1 MKKIKSLLCAL
12 SSITIAAT
20 SIGAAIP
27 TVMAAETAETTIAAD
42 EAATGYHYVYAGLT
56 WADYWASEGVYNADN
71 VTSSEEKDS
80 HGETDKGGFDAVSRA
95 TTNHGLHR
103 GSYQC
108 MTTIETED
116 GSKYGVSY
124 WTSEKDDSGKVTK
137 TILHTTDGEEVTF
150 AKGVLTFAD
159 GTSKKMVDYDVTG
172 LKYIPVAVADADY
185 EDFCKNYTVVENGG
199 QLIGGFSENNL
210 NKYDLKSDVTA
221 DTNGLKEAV
230 KNSDGTFSFKSRSTG
245 KDSGIA
251 DTALKTVA
259 DTVVATVKP
268 GEGNYGEFLR
278 VDLTGEGYGDLGAA
292 MQAVK
297 WTYYGS
303 DSTHTKALQTYGTKF
318 AADNWMHKLQG
329 IQLGL
334 TDSARCQLPEGT
346 DGTGYWSLTVYAL
359 GYEDYTVN
367 FEATEEN
374 IYKEPEYVYGT
385 MDIPYNDFFKAEGTF
400 EKVDAVSSATK
411 KKFMMNNAGELS
423 EGTYNTVKK
432 DAEENVTGGTIE
444 GVTYPVAVD
453 KAIIEKYPEI
463 VNKYNFKENEDQT
476 AVPES
481 YKIFEYDSADEDV
494 DFSAVQDETP
504 VTKSDVKVSLET
516 STKYGDY
523 QLKFES
529 DPYDKTTD
537 VFYGA
542 VVTTD
547 DGKTYPMT
555 ILENWWRPKN
565 ELAWSIGF
573 IGSEKSKVHNANVLK
588 YDETKDL
595 TDKTIKSVKFIT
607 SSGYTTVNTDIYLPK
622 KTGLDVD
629 VIKVADAKISDGKAA
644 VTVNLPTDYKAV
656 YTSEPLGLTVENGNV
671 VVSKD
676 TLPGKY
682 TLTVSDESG
691 KNVNYSTSFILS
703 TDAAAAT
710 VSKDGKSISAASGV
724 SADAFS
730 NYIKNISTVKVGD
743 KSYSASG
750 KGSVKL
756 INDDGTIN
764 ESVTAKDKE
773 GNEKTTDY
781 IKSGDVITISANGYA
796 DITLTYGNAVEEPS
810 TEPTTEPV
818 DKKNKGDVNG
828 DKNVDSKDAVLI
840 LQYYAK
846 SLVDS
851 SSATID
857 IDAADLNDDKKADSK
872 DAVLVL
878 QYYAKALVDGDKAV
892 SVEEFLKSKN
902 K

>member
-12 SSITIAAT
+12 SSITIAMT
-20 SIGAAIP
+20 SIGAAVP
-27 TVMAAETAETTIAAD
+27 TVMAAETTDTSATD
-42 EAATGYHYVYAGLT
+42 EVSTGYHYVYAGLT
-56 WADYWASEGVYNADN
+56 WAEYWASEGVYNADN
-71 VTSSEEKDS
+71 VTSSDEKDS
-80 HGETDKGGFDAVSRA
+80 HDETDKGGFDAVSRA

-124 WTSEKDDSGKVTK
+124 WTSTKDADGK
-137 TILHTTDGEEVTF
+137 TITTLHTTDGEEVTF

-159 GTSKKMVDYDVTG
+159 GTSKKMVDYSVTG

-199 QLIGGFSENNL
+199 QLIGGYSEGNL
-210 NKYDLKSDVTA
+210 KSYDLKSNVTA

-251 DTALKTVA
+251 DTDLKTVA
-259 DTVVATVKP
+259 DTVTYTVKP

-278 VDLTGEGYGDLGAA
+278 VDLTGDGYGELGEA

-303 DSTHTKALQTYGTKF
+303 DSTYTKALQTYGTKF
-318 AADNWMHKLQG
+318 AADNWMHKAMG

-359 GYEDYTVN
+359 GYEDYTVD
-367 FEATEEN
+367 FRV
-374 IYKEPEYVYGT
+374 PDYVYGT

-400 EKVDAVSSATK
+400 EKVDAVSSATTS
-411 KKFMMNNAGELS
+411 KFTMNEAGKLS
-423 EGTYNTVKK
+423 EGTYHTVNK
-432 DAEENVTGGTIE
+432 DSTGGTID

-453 KAIIEKYPEI
+453 KALIEEYPDVI
-463 VNKYNFKENEDQT
+463 SKYNFKENENQT
-476 AVPES
+476 VVPEA
-481 YKIFEYDSADEDV
+481 YKIFTYDSKNKDGE
-494 DFSAVQDETP
+494 FSAVQDETP

-529 DPYDKTTD
+529 APYDNTKE

-573 IGSEKSKVHNANVLK
+573 IGSEKSKIHNANVLK

-595 TDKTIKSVKFIT
+595 TDKTIKSVTFIT

-622 KTGLDVD
+622 KTGLDAD

-644 VTVNLPTDYKAV
+644 VTVDLPEDYKAV
-656 YTSEPLGLTVENGNV
+656 YTSSPEGLTVENGNV

-682 TLTVSDESG
+682 TLTVSDENG
-691 KNVNYSTSFILS
+691 KNVSYSASFVLS
-703 TDAAAAT
+703 TDEVAAT
-710 VSKDGKSISAASGV
+710 VSKDGKSIAAASGV

-730 NYIKNISTVKVGD
+730 NYIKNITSVKVGD

-764 ESVTAKDKE
+764 ESVTTKDKE

-796 DITLTYGNAVEEPS
+796 DITLTYGKAVE
-810 TEPTTEPV
+810 EPTTEPITEPV
-818 DKKNKGDVNG
+818 VKKNKGDVNG
-828 DKNVDSKDAVLI
+828 DTKVDSKDAVLI
-840 LQYYAK
+840 LQAYAK
-846 SLVDS
+846 SLVNDNS
-851 SSATID
+851 STID
-857 IDAADLNDDKKADSK
+857 VDAADLNSDGKVDSK

>member
-27 TVMAAETAETTIAAD
+27 TVMAAETAETTVAAD
-42 EAATGYHYVYAGLT
+42 EAATGYH
-56 WADYWASEGVYNADN
+56 
-71 VTSSEEKDS
+71 
-80 HGETDKGGFDAVSRA
+80 
-95 TTNHGLHR
+95 
-103 GSYQC
+103 
-108 MTTIETED
+108 
-116 GSKYGVSY
+116 
-124 WTSEKDDSGKVTK
+124 
-137 TILHTTDGEEVTF
+137 
-150 AKGVLTFAD
+150 
-159 GTSKKMVDYDVTG
+159 
-172 LKYIPVAVADADY
+172 
-185 EDFCKNYTVVENGG
+185 
-199 QLIGGFSENNL
+199 
-210 NKYDLKSDVTA
+210 
-221 DTNGLKEAV
+221 
-230 KNSDGTFSFKSRSTG
+230 
-245 KDSGIA
+245 
-251 DTALKTVA
+251 
-259 DTVVATVKP
+259 
-268 GEGNYGEFLR
+268 
-278 VDLTGEGYGDLGAA
+278 
-292 MQAVK
+292 
-297 WTYYGS
+297 
-303 DSTHTKALQTYGTKF
+303 
-318 AADNWMHKLQG
+318 
-329 IQLGL
+329 
-334 TDSARCQLPEGT
+334 
-346 DGTGYWSLTVYAL
+346 
-359 GYEDYTVN
+359 
-367 FEATEEN
+367 
-374 IYKEPEYVYGT
+374 YVYGT

-400 EKVDAVSSATK
+400 DKVDAVSSATK
-411 KKFMMNNAGELS
+411 KKFMMNNAGGLS

-463 VNKYNFKENEDQT
+463 VNKYNFKENEDQ
-476 AVPES
+476 AVIPEA
-481 YKIFEYDSADEDV
+481 YKIFIYDSGDGDV
-494 DFSAVQDETP
+494 DFSAVQDKTP

-542 VVTTD
+542 VITTD
-547 DGKTYPMT
+547 DDKTYPMT

-573 IGSEKSKVHNANVLK
+573 IGSEKSKVHGANVLRF
-588 YDETKDL
+588 DETKDL

-622 KTGLDVD
+622 KTGLDAD
-629 VIKVADAKISDGKAA
+629 VIKVADSKISDGKAA

-656 YTSEPLGLTVENGNV
+656 YTSEPSGLTVENGNV
-671 VVSKD
+671 VFSEK

-710 VSKDGKSISAASGV
+710 VSKDGKSIAAASGV
-724 SADAFS
+724 SADTFS

-796 DITLTYGNAVEEPS
+796 DITLTYGKAVEEPS
-810 TEPTTEPV
+810 TEPTTELV

>member
-1 MKKIKSLLCAL
+1 
-12 SSITIAAT
+12 
-20 SIGAAIP
+20 
-27 TVMAAETAETTIAAD
+27 
-42 EAATGYHYVYAGLT
+42 
-56 WADYWASEGVYNADN
+56 
-71 VTSSEEKDS
+71 
-80 HGETDKGGFDAVSRA
+80 ETDKGGFDAVSRA

-124 WTSEKDDSGKVTK
+124 WTSTKDADGK
-137 TILHTTDGEEVTF
+137 TITTLHTTDGEEVTF

-159 GTSKKMVDYDVTG
+159 GTSKKMVDYSVTG

-199 QLIGGFSENNL
+199 QLIGGYSEGNL
-210 NKYDLKSDVTA
+210 KSYDLKSNVTA

-251 DTALKTVA
+251 DTDLKTVA
-259 DTVVATVKP
+259 DTVTYTVKP

-278 VDLTGEGYGDLGAA
+278 VDLTGDGYGELGEA

-303 DSTHTKALQTYGTKF
+303 DSTYTKALQTYGTKF
-318 AADNWMHKLQG
+318 AADNWMHKAMG

-359 GYEDYTVN
+359 GYEDYTVD
-367 FEATEEN
+367 FRV
-374 IYKEPEYVYGT
+374 PDYVYGT

-400 EKVDAVSSATK
+400 EKVDAVSSATTS
-411 KKFMMNNAGELS
+411 KFTMNEAGKLS
-423 EGTYNTVKK
+423 EGTYHTVNK
-432 DAEENVTGGTIE
+432 DSTGGTID

-453 KAIIEKYPEI
+453 KALIEKYPNI
-463 VNKYNFKENEDQT
+463 VNNYNFKENEDQT
-476 AVPES
+476 VVPEA
-481 YKIFEYDSADEDV
+481 YKIFGYDSADGDV

-529 DPYDKTTD
+529 APYDNTKE

-573 IGSEKSKVHNANVLK
+573 IGSEKSKIHNANVLK

-595 TDKTIKSVKFIT
+595 TDKTIKSVTFIT
-607 SSGYTTVNTDIYLPK
+607 SAGYTTVNTDIYLPK
-622 KTGLDVD
+622 KTGLDAD

-644 VTVNLPTDYKAV
+644 VTVDLPEDYKAV
-656 YTSEPLGLTVENGNV
+656 YTSSPEGLTVENGNV

-682 TLTVSDESG
+682 TLTVSDENG
-691 KNVNYSTSFILS
+691 KNVSYSASFVLS
-703 TDAAAAT
+703 TDEVAAT
-710 VSKDGKSISAASGV
+710 VSKDGKSIAAASGV

-730 NYIKNISTVKVGD
+730 NYIKNITSVKVGD

-764 ESVTAKDKE
+764 ESVTTKDKE

-796 DITLTYGNAVEEPS
+796 DITLTYGKAVE
-810 TEPTTEPV
+810 EPTTEPITEPV
-818 DKKNKGDVNG
+818 VKKNKGDVNG
-828 DKNVDSKDAVLI
+828 DTKVDSKDAVLI
-840 LQYYAK
+840 LQAYAK
-846 SLVDS
+846 SLVNDNS
-851 SSATID
+851 STID
-857 IDAADLNDDKKADSK
+857 VDAADLNSDGKVDSK

>member
-12 SSITIAAT
+12 SSITIAMT
-20 SIGAAIP
+20 SIGAAVP
-27 TVMAAETAETTIAAD
+27 TVMAAETADTSATTD
-42 EAATGYHYVYAGLT
+42 EVSTGYHYVYAGLT
-56 WADYWASEGVYNADN
+56 WAEYWASEGVYNADN
-71 VTSSEEKDS
+71 VTSSDEKDS

-124 WTSEKDDSGKVTK
+124 WTSETDENGKVTK
-137 TILHTTDGEEVTF
+137 TILHTTNGEEVTF

-159 GTSKKMVDYDVTG
+159 GTSKKMVDYSVTG
-172 LKYIPVAVADADY
+172 LKYIPVAVADTDY
-185 EDFCKNYTVVENGG
+185 EDFCKNYTVVENDG
-199 QLIGGFSENNL
+199 QLIGGYSEGN
-210 NKYDLKSDVTA
+210 LKSYDFKADVTA

-230 KNSDGTFSFKSRSTG
+230 KNSDGTFSFKSRLTG
-245 KDSGIA
+245 NDSGIA

-259 DTVVATVKP
+259 DTVTYTVKP

-278 VDLTGEGYGDLGAA
+278 VDLTGDGYGELGEA

-303 DSTHTKALQTYGTKF
+303 DSTYTKALQTYGTKF
-318 AADNWMHKLQG
+318 AADNWMHKAMG

-359 GYEDYTVN
+359 GYKDYTVN

-374 IYKEPEYVYGT
+374 IYKAPDYVYGT
-385 MDIPYNDFFKAEGTF
+385 MDIPYNDFFKAEGKF
-400 EKVDAVSSATK
+400 EKVDAVSSATTS
-411 KKFMMNNAGELS
+411 KFTMNEAGKLS
-423 EGTYNTVKK
+423 EGTYHTVNK
-432 DAEENVTGGTIE
+432 DSTGGTID

-453 KAIIEKYPEI
+453 KALIEEYPDI
-463 VNKYNFKENEDQT
+463 VNNYNFKENEDQT
-476 AVPES
+476 VVPEA
-481 YKIFEYDSADEDV
+481 YKIFTYDSKNKDV
-494 DFSAVQDETP
+494 EFSAVQDETP
-504 VTKSDVKVSLET
+504 VTKSDVEVSLET

-523 QLKFES
+523 QLDFS
-529 DPYDKTTD
+529 APYDNTKE

-573 IGSEKSKVHNANVLK
+573 IGSEKSKIHSANVLK

-595 TDKTIKSVKFIT
+595 TDKTIKSVTFIT
-607 SSGYTTVNTDIYLPK
+607 SAGYTTVNTDIYLPK
-622 KTGLDVD
+622 KTGLDAD

-644 VTVNLPTDYKAV
+644 VTVDLPEDYKAV
-656 YTSEPLGLTVENGNV
+656 YTSSPEGLTVENGNV

-682 TLTVSDESG
+682 TLTVSDENG
-691 KNVNYSTSFILS
+691 KNVSYSASFVLS
-703 TDAAAAT
+703 TDEAAAT
-710 VSKDGKSISAASGV
+710 VSKDGKSISAANGV

-730 NYIKNISTVKVGD
+730 NYIKNITSVKVGD
-743 KSYSASG
+743 KSYNASG
-750 KGSVKL
+750 RGSVKL

-764 ESVTAKDKE
+764 ESVTTKDRE

-796 DITLTYGNAVEEPS
+796 DIALTYGKAVEEPS

-818 DKKNKGDVNG
+818 VKKNKGDVNG
-828 DKNVDSKDAVLI
+828 DNKVDSKDAVLI
-840 LQYYAK
+840 LQAYAK
-846 SLVDS
+846 SLVGDKS
-851 SSATID
+851 STID
-857 IDAADLNDDKKADSK
+857 VDAADLSGDGKVDSK

>member
-12 SSITIAAT
+12 SSITIAMT
-20 SIGAAIP
+20 SIGAAVP
-27 TVMAAETAETTIAAD
+27 TVMATETTDTSATD
-42 EAATGYHYVYAGLT
+42 EVSTGYHYVYAGLT
-56 WADYWASEGVYNADN
+56 WAEYWASEGVYNADN
-71 VTSSEEKDS
+71 VSSSDVADS
-80 HGETDKGGFDAVSRA
+80 RGETDKGGFDAVSRA

-124 WTSEKDDSGKVTK
+124 WTSTKDADGK
-137 TILHTTDGEEVTF
+137 TITTLHTTDGEEVTF

-159 GTSKKMVDYDVTG
+159 GTSKKMVDYSVTG

-199 QLIGGFSENNL
+199 QLIGGYSEGNL
-210 NKYDLKSDVTA
+210 KSYDLKSNVTA

-245 KDSGIA
+245 EGSGIA

-259 DTVVATVKP
+259 DTVVAEVKS
-268 GEGNYGEFLR
+268 GEDLGNYGEFLR
-278 VDLTGEGYGDLGAA
+278 VDLTGDGYGELGEA

-318 AADNWMHKLQG
+318 AADNWMHKAMG

-359 GYEDYTVN
+359 GYEDYTVD
-367 FEATEEN
+367 FRV
-374 IYKEPEYVYGT
+374 PDYVYGT

-400 EKVDAVSSATK
+400 EKVDAVSSATTS
-411 KKFMMNNAGELS
+411 KFTMNEAGKLS
-423 EGTYNTVKK
+423 EGTYHTVNK
-432 DAEENVTGGTIE
+432 DSTGGTID

-453 KAIIEKYPEI
+453 KALIEEYPDVI
-463 VNKYNFKENEDQT
+463 SKYNFKENENQT
-476 AVPES
+476 VVPEA
-481 YKIFEYDSADEDV
+481 YKIFGYDSADGDV

-529 DPYDKTTD
+529 APYDNTKE

-595 TDKTIKSVKFIT
+595 TDKTIKSVTFIT

-622 KTGLDVD
+622 KTGLDAD

-644 VTVNLPTDYKAV
+644 VTVDLPEDYKAV
-656 YTSEPLGLTVENGNV
+656 YTSSPEGLTVENGNV

-682 TLTVSDESG
+682 TLTVSDENG
-691 KNVNYSTSFILS
+691 KNVSYSASFVLS
-703 TDAAAAT
+703 TDEVAAT
-710 VSKDGKSISAASGV
+710 VSKDGKSIAAASGV

-730 NYIKNISTVKVGD
+730 NYIKNITSVKVGD

-764 ESVTAKDKE
+764 ESVTTKDKE

-796 DITLTYGNAVEEPS
+796 DITLTYGKAVE
-810 TEPTTEPV
+810 EPTTEPITEPV
-818 DKKNKGDVNG
+818 VKKNKGDVNG
-828 DKNVDSKDAVLI
+828 DTKVDSKDAVLI
-840 LQYYAK
+840 LQAYAK
-846 SLVDS
+846 SLVNDNS
-851 SSATID
+851 STID
-857 IDAADLNDDKKADSK
+857 VDAADLNSDGKVDSK

>member
-12 SSITIAAT
+12 SSITIAMT
-20 SIGAAIP
+20 SIGASVP
-27 TVMAAETAETTIAAD
+27 TVMAAETTDTSATD
-42 EAATGYHYVYAGLT
+42 EVLTGYHYVYAGLT
-56 WADYWASEGVYNADN
+56 WAEYWENEGVYDAGD
-71 VTSSEEKDS
+71 VTSSDEKDS
-80 HGETDKGGFDAVSRA
+80 RGETDKGAFDAVSRA
-95 TTNHGLHR
+95 TQNHGLHR

-108 MTTIETED
+108 LATGYDADGNEYKIASWQDKDTAILTD
-116 GSKYGVSY
+116 GSTVDR
-124 WTSEKDDSGKVTK
+124 TS
-137 TILHTTDGEEVTF
+137 
-150 AKGVLTFAD
+150 LTHY
-159 GTSKKMVDYDVTG
+159 TVTG
-172 LKYIPVAVADADY
+172 LKYVPVAVADADY
-185 EDFCKNYTVVENGG
+185 EDFCKKYTVVENGG
-199 QLIGGFSENNL
+199 ELKGGYSEKKL
-210 NKYDLKSDVTA
+210 SAYDYKSDVTEN
-221 DTNGLKEAV
+221 TNGLKTAV
-230 KNSDGTFSFKSRSTG
+230 KDEDGNFKFEARKEGT
-245 KDSGIA
+245 DSGIA

-259 DTVVATVKP
+259 DTVTYTVKP
-268 GEGNYGEFLR
+268 GEGNFGEFLR
-278 VDLTGEGYGDLGAA
+278 VDLTGEGYGELGAA
-292 MQAVK
+292 MQAVR

-318 AADNWMHKLQG
+318 AADNWMHSSMG

-334 TDSARCQLPEGT
+334 TDSIRCQLPEGT

-385 MDIPYNDFFKAEGTF
+385 MDIPYNDFFAAEGTF
-400 EKVDAVSSATK
+400 EKVDAVSSATTS
-411 KKFMMNNAGELS
+411 KFMMNEAGKLS

-432 DAEENVTGGTIE
+432 DADGNVTGGTID

-453 KAIIEKYPEI
+453 KALIEKYPNI
-463 VNKYNFKENEDQT
+463 VNNYNFKENEDQT
-476 AVPES
+476 VIPEA
-481 YKIFEYDSADEDV
+481 YKIFGYDSTDGDV
-494 DFSAVQDETP
+494 EFSAVQDETP
-504 VTKSDVKVSLET
+504 VTKSDVEVSLKT

-523 QLKFES
+523 QLDFS
-529 DPYDKTTD
+529 APYDNTKE

-595 TDKTIKSVKFIT
+595 TDKTIKSVTFIT
-607 SSGYTTVNTDIYLPK
+607 SAGYTTVNTDIYLPK
-622 KTGLDVD
+622 KTGLDAD
-629 VIKVADAKISDGKAA
+629 VIKVADAKITDGKTA
-644 VTVNLPTDYKAV
+644 VTVNLPEDYKAV
-656 YTSEPLGLTVENGNV
+656 YTSSPEGLTVENGNV
-671 VVSKD
+671 VVPKD

-682 TLTVSDESG
+682 TLTVSDENG
-691 KNVNYSTSFILS
+691 KNVSYSASFILS
-703 TDAAAAT
+703 TDEAAAT
-710 VSKDGKSISAASGV
+710 VSKDGKSIAAANGV

-730 NYIKNISTVKVGD
+730 NYIKNITSVKVGD

-764 ESVTAKDKE
+764 ESVTTKDKE

-796 DITLTYGNAVEEPS
+796 DITLTYGKAV
-810 TEPTTEPV
+810 
-818 DKKNKGDVNG
+818 NGKGDVNG
-828 DKNVDSKDAVLI
+828 DTKVDSKDAVLI
-840 LQYYAK
+840 LQAYAK
-846 SLVDS
+846 SLVNDNS
-851 SSATID
+851 STID
-857 IDAADLNDDKKADSK
+857 VDAADLNGDGKVDSK

>member
-12 SSITIAAT
+12 SSITIAMT
-20 SIGAAIP
+20 SIGAAVP
-27 TVMAAETAETTIAAD
+27 TVMAAETTDTSATD
-42 EAATGYHYVYAGLT
+42 EVSTGYHYVYAGLT
-56 WADYWASEGVYNADN
+56 WAEYWASEGVYNADN
-71 VTSSEEKDS
+71 VTSSDEKDS
-80 HGETDKGGFDAVSRA
+80 HDETDKGGFDAVSRA

-124 WTSEKDDSGKVTK
+124 WTSTKDADGK
-137 TILHTTDGEEVTF
+137 TITTLHTTDGEEVTF

-159 GTSKKMVDYDVTG
+159 GTSKKMVDYSVTG
-172 LKYIPVAVADADY
+172 LKYIPVAVAAADY

-199 QLIGGFSENNL
+199 QLIGGYSEGNL
-210 NKYDLKSDVTA
+210 KSYDLKSNVTA

-245 KDSGIA
+245 EGSGIA

-259 DTVVATVKP
+259 DTVTYTVKP

-278 VDLTGEGYGDLGAA
+278 VDLTGDGYGELGEA

-303 DSTHTKALQTYGTKF
+303 DSTYTKALQTYGTKF
-318 AADNWMHKLQG
+318 AADNWMHKAMG

-359 GYEDYTVN
+359 GYEDYTVD
-367 FEATEEN
+367 FRV
-374 IYKEPEYVYGT
+374 PDYVYGT

-400 EKVDAVSSATK
+400 EKVDAVSSATTS
-411 KKFMMNNAGELS
+411 KFTMNEAGKLS
-423 EGTYNTVKK
+423 EGTYHTVNK
-432 DAEENVTGGTIE
+432 DSTGGTID

-453 KAIIEKYPEI
+453 KALIEEYPDVI
-463 VNKYNFKENEDQT
+463 SKYNFKENENQT
-476 AVPES
+476 VVPEA
-481 YKIFEYDSADEDV
+481 YKIFTYDSKNKDGE
-494 DFSAVQDETP
+494 FSAVQDETP

-529 DPYDKTTD
+529 APYDNTKE

-542 VVTTD
+542 VVTTY

-595 TDKTIKSVKFIT
+595 TDKTIKSVTFIT

-622 KTGLDVD
+622 KTGLDAD

-644 VTVNLPTDYKAV
+644 VTVDLPEDYKAV
-656 YTSEPLGLTVENGNV
+656 YTSSPEGLTVENGNV

-682 TLTVSDESG
+682 TLTVSDENG
-691 KNVNYSTSFILS
+691 KNVSYSASFVLS
-703 TDAAAAT
+703 TDEVAAT
-710 VSKDGKSISAASGV
+710 VSKDGKSIAAASGV

-730 NYIKNISTVKVGD
+730 NYIKNITSVKVGD

-756 INDDGTIN
+756 INDYGTIN
-764 ESVTAKDKE
+764 ESVTTKDKE

-796 DITLTYGNAVEEPS
+796 DITLTYGKAVE
-810 TEPTTEPV
+810 EPTTEPITEPV
-818 DKKNKGDVNG
+818 VKKNKGDVNG
-828 DKNVDSKDAVLI
+828 DTKV
-840 LQYYAK
+840 
-846 SLVDS
+846 
-851 SSATID
+851 
-857 IDAADLNDDKKADSK
+857 DSK